1 MKQDESEVLWC
12 WWTPIL
18 FLPSCN
24 PQVHPWGDWHD
35 LTLDHAT
42 ASSSSLILPQ
52 LFFLD
57 RTWDID
63 LLIYISDI
71 SPFSRQSL
79 LTILLFIVLSIS
91 EPSTYSNLGTFL
103 VHLLIVLSLKKA
115 PIGLVYKT
123 AHVSPFSL
131 ASSVLYLLSNLV
143 SSLGLPV
150 WLKYHK
156 LLITRLPSKKTTLWT
171 CRST

>member
-1 MKQDESEVLWC
+1 MNQKVLRC

-35 LTLDHAT
+35 LMLDHAM
-42 ASSSSLILPQ
+42 ASSFSLILPQ

-57 RTWDID
+57 RTWDLD

-71 SPFSRQSL
+71 SPLSRQSL
-79 LTILLFIVLSIS
+79 LTILLLIVLSFS

-103 VHLLIVLSLKKA
+103 VHLPIVLSLRKA
-115 PIGLVYKT
+115 PIGLVYKP
-123 AHVSPFSL
+123 AHVSLFPL
-131 ASSVLYLLSNLV
+131 ASSTHNLLSNLV
-143 SSLGLPV
+143 SLSLLHSHLSLVSIDFWQWHGHPPRSSS
-150 WLKYHK
+150 
-156 LLITRLPSKKTTLWT
+156 LLW
-171 CRST
+171 